1 MKKIILVSNTSWYLY
16 NFRLGVIHLLQQQN
30 FQIVCIANYDEY
42 SKKLIEEGV
51 TFIKSSVANKGINP
65 FQDLNYFWF
74 LLRHYKEIRPCLIF
88 HYTIKPNIYGSL
100 AARLANLKS
109 IAIVSGAGYV
119 FLKNNTLNRITRKL
133 YNLAAKVS
141 VEVWFVNKEDQ
152 IMFIEQGIVKKE
164 KTKVLPG
171 EGIDTALFKR
181 DLPYPTNGEIFV
193 FLLAGRML
201 WDKGVGIYVEAAKRI
216 KQTHSNVKFQL
227 LGFVDTLNPSAIT
240 REQILSW
247 ERRGIIEYLGA
258 TDDVKKFL
266 NTVNC
271 FVLPSYY
278 REGVPKS
285 LLEAAS
291 LEIPI
296 ITTNNVGCK
305 EVVEDGYNG
314 FLCSIKDSES
324 LVEKMERILKME
336 KSCLREMGC
345 NGRKKVIAEF
355 HETLVLKHYE
365 EILYT
370 YLNN

>member
-16 NFRLGVIHLLQQQN
+16 NFRLGVIRFLQQQN
-30 FQIVCIANYDEY
+30 FQIICIANYDEY
-42 SKKLIEEGV
+42 SKKLIKEGV
-51 TFIKSSVANKGINP
+51 IFIRSSLANKGINP

-74 LLRHYKEIRPCLIF
+74 LVKHYKKINPCFIF

-100 AARLANLKS
+100 AARVANLKS

-119 FLKNNTLNRITRKL
+119 FLKKNILNLITRKL
-133 YNLAAKVS
+133 YTLAAKWS
-141 VEVWFVNKEDQ
+141 MALWFVNKEDQ
-152 IMFIEQGIVKKE
+152 VMFIEQGIVKKE

-171 EGIDTALFKR
+171 EGIDTAIFKR
-181 DLPYPTNGEIFV
+181 DLPYPMNGDFFV

-201 WDKGVGIYVEAAKRI
+201 WDKGVGIYIEAAKRI
-216 KQTHSNVKFQL
+216 KSIHPNVKFQL

-240 REQILSW
+240 REQIMSW
-247 ERRGIIEYLGA
+247 EKDGIIEYLGE
-258 TDDVKKFL
+258 TDDVKRFL
-266 NTVNC
+266 NKINC

-278 REGVPKS
+278 REGVPRS

-314 FLCSIKDSES
+314 FLCLTRDSKS
-324 LVEKMERILKME
+324 LTEKMEKIINMQKPFLQK
-336 KSCLREMGC
+336 LGY

-355 HETLVLKHYE
+355 HEKLVLQHYK
-365 EILYT
+365 EILNK
-370 YLNN
+370 YLS